1 MARVKNDLVGSN
13 SNSLS
18 TGINGTGIPALKSLL
33 ATEAIR
39 KQMKSLLGDKAG
51 HFMMAIVG
59 VVEGTPQLQD
69 CEPQSIINSAI
80 ASATLDLPIE
90 KNLGYAYIVPYK
102 DKAQFQMGY
111 KGYIQLALRSGQY
124 KYINSI
130 EIKEGELEN
139 YNLLTGEFNFKF
151 IEDINQRLEAKTI
164 GYASYIEFTNGFRNT
179 LYMTKEQIENHAKK
193 YSQSYGYDLSKG
205 YSNSNWSKN
214 FDSMALKTVLKLNL
228 SKFGA
233 LSVSVQ
239 KALQIDGSS
248 IKSISEEGTI
258 NVEYIDNTNE
268 ENKIIGDI
276 ELATNE
282 EKLELLRQSD
292 LIKFNLKKKA
302 SELKID
308 FDTLT
313 KKDLRILENIID
325 VETDKRMED

>member
-18 TGINGTGIPALKSLL
+18 IGINGTGIPALKSLL

-179 LYMTKEQIENHAKK
+179 LYMTKEQIEEHAKK

-228 SKFGA
+228 SKFGV

-248 IKSISEEGTI
+248 INSISEEGTI
-258 NVEYIDNTNE
+258 NIEYVDNTNE

>member
-1 MARVKNDLVGSN
+1 MAKAN
-13 SNSLS
+13 NSLIGNNQNNLT

-33 ATEAIR
+33 ATDAIR
-39 KQMKSLLGDKAG
+39 RQMKSLLGEKAG

-59 VVEGTPQLQD
+59 VVEGTPQLQSCD
-69 CEPQSIINSAI
+69 PQSIINSAI

-124 KYINSI
+124 KYINSV
-130 EIKEGELEN
+130 EIKEGELES

-151 IEDINQRLEAKTI
+151 IENINQRLEAKTI

-179 LYMTKEQIENHAKK
+179 LYMTKEQVDNHAKE
-193 YSQSYGYDLSKG
+193 YSQSYAYDLRKG
-205 YSNSNWSKN
+205 YKNSNWSTN

-228 SKFGA
+228 SKFGV

-248 IKSISEEGTI
+248 ITEIKDDGTI
-258 NVEYIDNTNE
+258 NAEYIDNYNK
-268 ENKIIGDI
+268 ENKIIGEI
-276 ELATNE
+276 ELATKDE
-282 EKLELLRQSD
+282 ILELLSNANTISYD
-292 LIKFNLKKKA
+292 IKKTAKENG
-302 SELKID
+302 ID
-308 FDTLT
+308 FDNMT
-313 KKDLRILENIID
+313 KKELEILQDIID
-325 VETDKRMED
+325 EEIEKRM

>member
-179 LYMTKEQIENHAKK
+179 LYMTKEQVLDHAEK
-193 YSQSYGYDLSKG
+193 YSQSYGTDLKKG
-205 YSNSNWSKN
+205 YSSSNWSKN

-292 LIKFNLKKKA
+292 LIKFNINKKA

>member
-179 LYMTKEQIENHAKK
+179 LYMTKEQVLDHAEK
-193 YSQSYGYDLSKG
+193 YSQSYGTDLKKG
-205 YSNSNWSKN
+205 YSSSNWSKN
-214 FDSMALKTVLKLNL
+214 FDAMALKTVLKLNL

-258 NVEYIDNTNE
+258 NVEYVDNTSE
-268 ENKIIGDI
+268 ENKIIGDV

-292 LIKFNLKKKA
+292 L
-302 SELKID
+302 
-308 FDTLT
+308 
-313 KKDLRILENIID
+313 
-325 VETDKRMED
+325 

>member
-179 LYMTKEQIENHAKK
+179 LYMTKEQVLEHAEK
-193 YSQSYGYDLSKG
+193 YSQSYETDLKKG
-205 YSNSNWSKN
+205 YSSSNWSKN
-214 FDSMALKTVLKLNL
+214 FDAMALKTVLKLNL

-258 NVEYIDNTNE
+258 NVEYVDNTNE

-292 LIKFNLKKKA
+292 LIKFNINKKA

-308 FDTLT
+308 FDALT

>member
-33 ATEAIR
+33 ATDAIR
-39 KQMKSLLGDKAG
+39 KQMKSLLGEKVG

-59 VVEGTPQLQD
+59 VVEGTPQLQSCD
-69 CEPQSIINSAI
+69 PQSIINSAI

-102 DKAQFQMGY
+102 NKAQFQLGY

-130 EIKEGELEN
+130 EIKEGELES

-151 IEDINQRLEAKTI
+151 IEDINKRLEAKTI

-179 LYMTKEQIENHAKK
+179 LYMTKEQVDNHAKE
-193 YSQSYGYDLSKG
+193 YSQSYAYDLREG
-205 YSNSNWSKN
+205 YKNSNWSTN

-239 KALQIDGSS
+239 RALQLDGSS
-248 IKSISEEGTI
+248 ITEIKDDGTI
-258 NVEYIDNTNE
+258 SAEYLDNGNK

-276 ELATNE
+276 ELATKDE
-282 EKLELLRQSD
+282 ILELLSNANTISYD
-292 LIKFNLKKKA
+292 IKKTAKENG
-302 SELKID
+302 ID
-308 FDTLT
+308 FDNMT
-313 KKDLRILENIID
+313 KKELEILQGIID
-325 VETDKRMED
+325 EEIEKRMEA

>member
-18 TGINGTGIPALKSLL
+18 TCINGTGIPALKSLL
-33 ATEAIR
+33 ATDAIR
-39 KQMKSLLGDKAG
+39 KQMKSLLGEKVG

-59 VVEGTPQLQD
+59 VVEGTPQLQSCD
-69 CEPQSIINSAI
+69 PQSIINSAI

-102 DKAQFQMGY
+102 NKAQFQLGY

-130 EIKEGELEN
+130 EIKEGELES

-151 IEDINQRLEAKTI
+151 IEDINKRLEAKTI

-179 LYMTKEQIENHAKK
+179 LYMTKEQVDNHAKE
-193 YSQSYGYDLSKG
+193 YSQSYAYDLREG
-205 YSNSNWSKN
+205 YKNSNWSTN

-239 KALQIDGSS
+239 RALQLDGSS
-248 IKSISEEGTI
+248 ITEIKDDGTI
-258 NVEYIDNTNE
+258 SAEYLDNGNK

-276 ELATNE
+276 ELATKDE
-282 EKLELLRQSD
+282 ILELLSNANTISYD
-292 LIKFNLKKKA
+292 IKKTAKENG
-302 SELKID
+302 ID
-308 FDTLT
+308 FDNMT
-313 KKDLRILENIID
+313 KKELEILQGIID
-325 VETDKRMED
+325 EEIEKRMEA